1 MATGDVV
8 ASAVNLAAGASST
21 FQPAAGVEVKITL
34 SGGLGTSSWF
44 KTNTIPAISARI
56 TGEEHNGTAQGI
68 GNTIYANMGGTER
81 PTNTSGVMFVNN
93 STFLFFQAAAANAY
107 GYCGIQT
114 K

>member
-1 MATGDVV
+1 MAVGDVV

-34 SGGLGTSSWF
+34 SGGVGTATYFMTSLGV
-44 KTNTIPAISARI
+44 SARI
-56 TGEEHNGTAQGI
+56 TGNEHSITSQGI
-68 GNTIYANMGGTER
+68 GNALYTNFAGNER
-81 PTNTSGVMFVNN
+81 PTNTTGTLFINN
-93 STFLFFQAAAANAY
+93 STFLYFQTVPATSY